1 MVHFLSFLH
10 ILKSMVSFI
19 GGSVKNM
26 AQIGSIS
33 NPYLYETLKLMVGQ
47 AIVVQTE
54 KNIQQGILL
63 SILPDHIILEISR
76 TPFFIQLEE
85 IVWVTLE
92 TTKK

>member
-1 MVHFLSFLH
+1 
-10 ILKSMVSFI
+10 
-19 GGSVKNM
+19 M

-33 NPYLYETLKLMVGQ
+33 NPYLYETLKMMVGQ